1 MDVNTSYQM
10 EMERNINILSTDFA
24 CSLMFVPDLTFPA
37 VTISKLHIG
46 KIGRISALAKSM
58 TLSP

>member
-1 MDVNTSYQM
+1 MCSEDLRAGPSLEIAVNTSDQM
-10 EMERNINILSTDFA
+10 EMDRSMNILSTDFA

-46 KIGRISALAKSM
+46 MIW
-58 TLSP
+58 